1 MFKVVIL
8 VVIIHTQQYTCTL
21 GTALDSFDTVVF
33 NLVHV
38 VLHGLKTTT

>member
-8 VVIIHTQQYTCTL
+8 VVIIRTQQYTL
-21 GTALDSFDTVVF
+21 GTASDSFDTAVF